1 MADYAAVMSACA
13 SCGVDSPARARFC
26 PDCGAPLPERGGG
39 LAEERKVVTVLFCDL
54 VGSTARADGA
64 DPEDVQATLGPYHAR
79 LRTEL
84 ERFGATVEKF
94 IGDAVMAVFGTPVAH
109 EDDAE
114 RAVRAGLGILA
125 AIGELN
131 DARPGLDLQVR
142 IGVASG
148 EGLVRLGAR
157 PELGQGMVVGDVV
170 NIAARLQTAAP
181 PGGVVVGELT
191 HRLTADAVDYQ
202 GLAPVVVKG
211 KARPLAVWQAA
222 GARARVAAEVLSAP
236 ATPFV
241 GRAEELAALRSA
253 LGRAVRE
260 RAVQLVTITGEPG
273 VGKSRLVREL
283 ARVADD
289 APGLIS
295 WRQGHCLPYGDG
307 VTFWALGE
315 IVKAQAGILESDG
328 EAAARAKL
336 TTAVQAV
343 AAEDRAW
350 LIARLGPLVGLTGD
364 TGVSAAQE
372 ESFTAWRRF
381 LEAAAAQRPLVVVV
395 EDAQW
400 ADPALLGFLEHLVD
414 WAEGVALLVVV
425 TARPELYAHAP
436 AWGGGK
442 RNATTLALRPLAD
455 AETAQLL
462 AALLDTAVLPAE
474 AQAALLDR
482 AGGNPLYAEQFV
494 RLISEQGLLTRRGR
508 VVELSAAGGLPLPD
522 TVAALIAARLDTLAA
537 GHKQLLADAAVLG
550 RVFWSGGLLALGER
564 DAAGVRIAL
573 RDLARA
579 ELVRRV
585 PTSTVAGQDEYAFWH
600 ALVRDVAY
608 RSLPRKVRA
617 ARHLAAARWLE
628 QLAGD
633 RVADHAELLAHH
645 YLTAL
650 ERTREAGDQAGAGA
664 LAAPAARYLMMAGDR
679 AMQLDMND
687 AASHYD
693 RAAGLLPATHPGRPA
708 ILVKAGRANLERGQL
723 AQAEDLFR
731 EAIAAYQTRHDE
743 ASAGEATSWFAM
755 VTAERGGTAEAR
767 RLLESA
773 IWLLEQVPPGDALAE
788 AYASSGM
795 YYALAGRPE
804 EALAAAGKALALGQ
818 LAPRLRS
825 WALDARGFA
834 RVTLGDAGGIEDYRE
849 AVRAARALEMPVV
862 LALVLGNL
870 AEVEWL
876 IEGPRG
882 ALATYRET
890 WDLARRHGDMRL
902 GTVFWAESL
911 RPLLD
916 LGEWDELLARSQ
928 QLRPVLEAQ
937 GASYGVAGMEP
948 YRAAVLL
955 WRGEYTAARTM
966 IEGVL
971 PAAREIADLQV
982 LVPALAVAALAE
994 QASGTQPTALALVGE
1009 YEAAVRARPGQA
1021 GWYWGWWFLADLVRV
1036 CVAAGELDRAAA
1048 LIGDA
1053 QPAVARHQF
1062 SVLTARAV
1070 LAEARGELH
1079 DAAARYAEAADGW
1092 QAYGHVLEHGQ
1103 ALLGLGRCRL
1113 TLAEPGTEQA
1123 LTQARQLF
1131 ARLQATPLLAE
1142 TDRWL
1147 GQALAQTS

>member
-1 MADYAAVMSACA
+1 MPACA
-13 SCGVDSPARARFC
+13 SCGVDSPGGARFC
-26 PDCGAPLPERGGG
+26 PGCGAALPEPGGG
-39 LAEERKVVTVLFCDL
+39 LTEERKVVTVLFCDL

-84 ERFGATVEKF
+84 ERYGATVEKF
-94 IGDAVMAVFGTPVAH
+94 IGDAVMAVFGTPTAH

-114 RAVRAGLGILA
+114 RGVRAGLRILA

-131 DARPGLDLQVR
+131 AARPGLDLEVR
-142 IGVASG
+142 IGVATG

-157 PELGQGMVVGDVV
+157 PELGQGIVVGDVV
-170 NIAARLQTAAP
+170 NTAARLQTAAP

-191 HRLTADAVDYQ
+191 YRLTADAVDYQ
-202 GLAPVVVKG
+202 GLAPVMVKG
-211 KARPLAVWQAA
+211 KAGPLAVWQAA
-222 GARARVAAEVLSAP
+222 GTRARIAAEVLAAP

-253 LGRAVRE
+253 LGRTVRE

-283 ARVADD
+283 AGVADE
-289 APGLIS
+289 AAELIS

-315 IVKAQAGILESDG
+315 IIKSEAGILESDG
-328 EAAARAKL
+328 EVAARAKL
-336 TTAVQAV
+336 ATAVEAV
-343 AAEDRAW
+343 TAEDRAW
-350 LIARLGPLVGLTGD
+350 LIARLGPLVGLTGE

-381 LEAAAAQRPLVVVV
+381 LEAAAAERPLVVVV

-400 ADPALLGFLEHLVD
+400 ADPALLGFVEHLVD

-462 AALLDTAVLPAE
+462 AALLDAAVLPAG
-474 AQAALLDR
+474 AQAALLER

-494 RLISEQGLLTRRGR
+494 RLITEQGLLTRRGR
-508 VVELSAAGGLPLPD
+508 VVELSRTGDLPLPE
-522 TVAALIAARLDTLAA
+522 TVTALIAARLDTLAA

-564 DAAGVRIAL
+564 DAAEVRIAL

-579 ELVRRV
+579 ELIRRV
-585 PTSTVAGQDEYAFWH
+585 PHSTVAGQDEYAFWH

-608 RSLPRKVRA
+608 RSLPRKARA

-650 ERTREAGDQAGAGA
+650 ERTRETGDQAGAGA
-664 LAAPAARYLMMAGDR
+664 LAAPTARYLVMAGDR
-679 AMQLDMND
+679 SMQLDPNI

-693 RAAGLLPATHPGRPA
+693 RAAGLLPATDPGRPA
-708 ILVKAGRANLERGQL
+708 ILVKAGRANYEQGQL
-723 AQAEDLFR
+723 AQAEHLFR
-731 EAIAAYQTRHDE
+731 DGIAGFEAQYDVAGI
-743 ASAGEATSWFAM
+743 GEATSRLAV
-755 VTAERGGTAEAR
+755 VTGNRGGTADAG
-767 RLLESA
+767 RLLEHAVS
-773 IWLLEQVPPGDALAE
+773 LLEQVPPGDALAE
-788 AYASSGM
+788 AYVSSGL
-795 YYALAGRPE
+795 YYTLAGRPE
-804 EALAAAGKALALGQ
+804 QALAAAGKALALGQ
-818 LAPRLRS
+818 PAPKLRTR
-825 WALDARGFA
+825 ALEARGRA
-834 RVTLGDAGGIEDYRE
+834 RVALGDVGGIEDARE
-849 AVRAARALEMPVV
+849 AVRAARSLEMPGE
-862 LALVLGNL
+862 LAFVLGNL
-870 AEVEWL
+870 AEHEWL
-876 IEGPRG
+876 LEGPRG
-882 ALATYRET
+882 ALASYRES
-890 WDLARRHGDMRL
+890 WDLAQRHGDL
-902 GTVFWAESL
+902 LDGAAYWSESL
-911 RPLLD
+911 RPLFD
-916 LGEWDELLARSQ
+916 LGEWDELLARSE
-928 QLRPVLEAQ
+928 QLRPMLEAQ
-937 GASYGVAGMEP
+937 GASYSLAQVEP

-955 WRGEYTAARTM
+955 WRGEYTAARTI

-971 PAAREIADLQV
+971 PTAREIADLQV
-982 LVPALAVAALAE
+982 LVPALAVAALAG
-994 QASGTQPTALALVGE
+994 QASGNQPAALELAAE
-1009 YEAAVRARPGQA
+1009 YETAVRARPGEA
-1021 GWYWGWWFLADLVRV
+1021 GWHWGWWFLADLVRV

-1048 LIGDA
+1048 LAGDA
-1053 QPAVARHQF
+1053 QPTVLRHRL
-1062 SVLTARAV
+1062 SVLAARAV
-1070 LAEARGELH
+1070 LAEARGEH
-1079 DAAARYAEAADGW
+1079 HQAAARYAKAADGW
-1092 QAYGHVLEHGQ
+1092 QAYGHLLEHGQ

-1113 TLAEPGTEQA
+1113 ALRQPGTEQP

-1131 ARLQATPLLAE
+1131 ARLHATPLLAE
-1142 TDRWL
+1142 TDHWL
-1147 GQALAQTS
+1147 GQAIAQTS

>member
-1 MADYAAVMSACA
+1 MSACA
-13 SCGVDSPARARFC
+13 LCGEDSPARARFC
-26 PDCGAPLPERGGG
+26 PGCGAPLPERGGG
-39 LAEERKVVTVLFCDL
+39 LTEERKVVTVLFCDL

-84 ERFGATVEKF
+84 ERYGATVEKF
-94 IGDAVMAVFGTPVAH
+94 IGDAVMAVFGTPAAH

-114 RAVRAGLGILA
+114 RAVRAGLRILA
-125 AIGELN
+125 AISELN
-131 DARPGLDLQVR
+131 DARPGLDLEVR
-142 IGVASG
+142 IGIASG

-157 PELGQGMVVGDVV
+157 PELGQGVVVGDVV
-170 NIAARLQTAAP
+170 NTAARLQTAAP

-191 HRLTADAVDYQ
+191 HRLTADDFDYQ
-202 GLAPVVVKG
+202 GLAPVMVKG
-211 KARPLAVWQAA
+211 KAGPLAVWRAA
-222 GARARVAAEVLSAP
+222 GTRARVAAEVLSAP

-241 GRAEELAALRSA
+241 GRAEELAGLRSA
-253 LGRAVRE
+253 LGRTVRE

-283 ARVADD
+283 AGAADD
-289 APGLIS
+289 AAELIS

-336 TTAVQAV
+336 TTAVEAV
-343 AAEDRAW
+343 TAEDRAW
-350 LIARLGPLVGLTGD
+350 LIARLGPLIGLTGD

-381 LEAAAAQRPLVVVV
+381 LEAAAAQHPLVVVV
-395 EDAQW
+395 EDAHW

-474 AQAALLDR
+474 AQAALLER

-564 DAAGVRIAL
+564 DAAGVRLAL

-628 QLAGD
+628 RLAGD
-633 RVADHAELLAHH
+633 RVADHAEQLAHH

-650 ERTREAGDQAGAGA
+650 ERTRDSGDQAAAGV

-679 AMQLDMND
+679 SMQLDLKV
-687 AASHYD
+687 AAGHYD
-693 RAAGLLPATHPGRPA
+693 RAAGLLPATDPGRPA
-708 ILVKAGRANLERGQL
+708 ILIKAGRANVERGQL
-723 AQAEDLFR
+723 PEAERLLR
-731 EAIAAYQTRHDE
+731 EAIAGYQTQHDT
-743 ASAGEATSWFAM
+743 AGAGEATSRLAI
-755 VTAERGGTAEAR
+755 VTMERGGTAEAG
-767 RLLESA
+767 RLLDRA
-773 IWLLEQVPPGDALAE
+773 ISLLEQAPPGDALAE
-788 AYASSGM
+788 AYATSGM
-795 YYALAGRPE
+795 FHAIAGHPE
-804 EALAAAGKALALGQ
+804 QALAAASKVLAAGQPAPKLRTRALL
-818 LAPRLRS
+818 
-825 WALDARGFA
+825 ARGMA
-834 RVTLGDAGGIEDYRE
+834 RVTLGNAGGIEDARE
-849 AVRAARALEMPVV
+849 AVRVARSLEMPVA
-862 LALVLGNL
+862 LANVLGNL
-870 AEVEWL
+870 AELEWL
-876 IEGPRG
+876 IEGPAT
-882 ALATYRET
+882 ALATYREC
-890 WDLARRHGDMRL
+890 WDVAQTHGGLLD
-902 GTVFWAESL
+902 GTDFWSESL

-916 LGEWDELLARSQ
+916 LGEWDELLARAQ
-928 QLRPVLEAQ
+928 QLRPALQAQ
-937 GASYGVAGMEP
+937 GASYILAQVEP

-955 WRGEYTAARTM
+955 WRGATAAARGM
-966 IEGVL
+966 IEDVL
-971 PAAREIADLQV
+971 PTARQIADLQV
-982 LVPALAVAALAE
+982 LVPALAVAALAG
-994 QASGTQPTALALVGE
+994 QASGSQPAALALAAE

-1021 GWYWGWWFLADLVRV
+1021 GWHWGWWFLADLVRV
-1036 CVAAGELDRAAA
+1036 CVTAGELDRAAA

-1053 QPAVARHQF
+1053 QPAVLRHQL

-1070 LAEARGELH
+1070 LAEAQGDLR
-1079 DAAARYAEAADGW
+1079 DAAARYAEAADSW

-1113 TLAEPGTEQA
+1113 TLTEPGTEQA

-1131 ARLQATPLLAE
+1131 ARLQAAPLLAE